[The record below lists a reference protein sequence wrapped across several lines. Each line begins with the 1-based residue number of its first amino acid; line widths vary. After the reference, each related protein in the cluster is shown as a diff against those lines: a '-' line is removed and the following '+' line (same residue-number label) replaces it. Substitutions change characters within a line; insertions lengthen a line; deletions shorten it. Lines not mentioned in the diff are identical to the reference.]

1 MSDWSQ
7 LLAEVR
13 DVEVPATLRGRVF
26 SQEAPP
32 VVGPGS
38 RGARRVGAWA
48 LAAVGTV
55 LVVGLLILAAH
66 SRRST
71 SQIEPAQS
79 ARHDSTVVFLRY
91 QGHTDVAA
99 SDTLMISQAGRTR
112 ILLEWRQR
120 RFVEAAL
127 SPDGRYVAFIALPA
141 IDGGGSPKVHAP
153 ITVQVVPTTDSARP
167 RLVATGLQASQLAWS
182 PDSQSLAFTAD
193 SGHRQ
198 VTIFVARPGSGA
210 QPVQITH
217 QVGPGYDNG
226 PSWSPDGRTI
236 TFTRVTLAWHSMLV
250 NVATQKTHPL
260 PAGTEHRVY
269 GPLWQPHGSLIAV
282 YGHQTVLTTPTSTH
296 LTPLARSFPYGS
308 VPLGWSP
315 DGRYLLLRANPKPS
329 NTIGGPTDE
338 PCNQL
343 FAYDVERHTT
353 AHVGCGYTAVWEPR
367 VDRVAYLAPSGLRP
381 GSSLGVFARRLTT
394 VSALGTDRHL
404 ITPLAAGDS
413 FPVRGP

>member
-1 MSDWSQ
+1 VSDWSQ

-13 DVEVPATLRGRVF
+13 DVEIPATLRGRVF
-26 SQEAPP
+26 SQERPA
-32 VVGPGS
+32 VAEPGT
-38 RGARRVGAWA
+38 RRARRVGAWA
-48 LAAVGTV
+48 IAAVGTV

-71 SQIEPAQS
+71 SQIEPAQP

-112 ILLEWRQR
+112 ILLQRRER

-141 IDGGGSPKVHAP
+141 VFGDGSPKVHVP
-153 ITVQVVPTTDSARP
+153 ITVQVVPTTGSARP
-167 RLVATGLQASQLAWS
+167 RLVSAGLKASQLAWS

-198 VTIFVARPGSGA
+198 ATIFVARPGSGA

-217 QVGPGYDNG
+217 QIEPGGDSG

-236 TFTRVTLAWHSMLV
+236 AFTRVTLAWHSMLV
-250 NVATQKTHPL
+250 DVATRKARPL
-260 PAGTEHRVY
+260 PAGREHRVF
-269 GPLWQPHGSLIAV
+269 GPLWQPHGGLIAA
-282 YGHQTVLTTPTSTH
+282 YGHQTVLTTPTSTD

-315 DGRYLLLRANPKPS
+315 DGRYLLLRANPRPS
-329 NTIGGPTDE
+329 NTLGGGIEE
-338 PCNQL
+338 PCTQL
-343 FAYDVERHTT
+343 FAYDVERHSM
-353 AHVGCGYTAVWEPR
+353 AHVGCGYSAIWEPR
-367 VDRVAYLAPSGLRP
+367 VDRVAYLAPSGLP
-381 GSSLGVFARRLTT
+381 ADSSPGVFARRLTT
-394 VSALGTDRHL
+394 VSALGTDRHAF
-404 ITPLAAGDS
+404 TPLAAGDS

>member
-1 MSDWSQ
+1 VSDWSQ

-13 DVEVPATLRGRVF
+13 DVEIPATLRGRVF
-26 SQEAPP
+26 SQPPP
-32 VVGPGS
+32 VVA
-38 RGARRVGAWA
+38 RGRRRGGRRVGAWA

-71 SQIEPAQS
+71 SQIEPAQP
-79 ARHDSTVVFLRY
+79 ARHDSTIVFLRY

-112 ILLEWRQR
+112 ILLQWRQR

-153 ITVQVVPTTDSARP
+153 ITVQVVPTSGSGRP

-210 QPVQITH
+210 QPVQITR

-226 PSWSPDGRTI
+226 PSWSPNGRTI
-236 TFTRVTLAWHSMLV
+236 AFTRVTLAWHSMLV
-250 NVATQKTHPL
+250 NVATQKTRPL
-260 PAGTEHRVY
+260 PAGTEHRVF

-282 YGHQTVLTTPTSTH
+282 YGHQTVLTTATSTD

-329 NTIGGPTDE
+329 NTIGGPIDE

-343 FAYDVERHTT
+343 FAYDVQRHTM
-353 AHVGCGYTAVWEPR
+353 AHVGCGYSAVWEPR
-367 VDRVAYLAPSGLRP
+367 VDRIAYLAPSGLRSD
-381 GSSLGVFARRLTT
+381 SSLGVFARRLTT
-394 VSALGTDRHL
+394 TSALGTNRHVL
-404 ITPLAAGDS
+404 APLAAGDS

>member
-1 MSDWSQ
+1 VSDWSQ

-13 DVEVPATLRGRVF
+13 DVEIPATLRGRVF

-32 VVGPGS
+32 VVEPET
-38 RGARRVGAWA
+38 RRARRVGACA
-48 LAAVGTV
+48 IATIGTL

-71 SQIEPAQS
+71 SQIEPGQP
-79 ARHDSTVVFLRY
+79 ARHDSTIVFLRY

-112 ILLEWRQR
+112 ILLQRRER

-127 SPDGRYVAFIALPA
+127 SPDRRYVAFIALPA
-141 IDGGGSPKVHAP
+141 VRGDGSPKVHAP
-153 ITVQVVPTTDSARP
+153 ITVQVVQTSGSARP
-167 RLVATGLQASQLAWS
+167 RLVSTGLEASQLAWS

-226 PSWSPDGRTI
+226 PSWSPDGRAI
-236 TFTRVTLAWHSMLV
+236 AFTRVTLAWHSMLV
-250 NVATQKTHPL
+250 DVATQKTRPL
-260 PAGTEHRVY
+260 PAGTEHRVF
-269 GPLWQPHGSLIAV
+269 GPLWQPHGNLIAV
-282 YGHQTVLTTPTSTH
+282 YGHQTVLTTPTSTD

-329 NTIGGPTDE
+329 NTLGGGIEE
-338 PCNQL
+338 PCTQL
-343 FAYDVERHTT
+343 FAYDVERHSM
-353 AHVGCGYTAVWEPR
+353 AHVGCGYSAVWEPR
-367 VDRVAYLAPSGLRP
+367 VDRVAYLAPPGVRP
-381 GSSLGVFARRLTT
+381 ATRPAIFARRLTT
-394 VSALGTDRHL
+394 VSALGTDRHVL
-404 ITPLAAGDS
+404 TTEAAGDS

>member
-1 MSDWSQ
+1 
-7 LLAEVR
+7 LAEVR
-13 DVEVPATLRGRVF
+13 DAEIPATLRGRVF
-26 SQEAPP
+26 SQEAPR
-32 VVGPGS
+32 VVEPGTR
-38 RGARRVGAWA
+38 RGRRVGAWVI
-48 LAAVGTV
+48 AAVGTL

-71 SQIEPAQS
+71 SQIEPAQP
-79 ARHDSTVVFLRY
+79 ALHDSIIAFLRY

-99 SDTLMISQAGRTR
+99 SDTLMISQSGKTR
-112 ILLEWRQR
+112 ILLQRRDR

-127 SPDGRYVAFIALPA
+127 SPNGRYVAVIAVPA
-141 IDGGGSPKVHAP
+141 LRGDGSPKAHAL
-153 ITVQVVPTTDSARP
+153 ITVQVVPTTGTARP
-167 RLVATGLQASQLAWS
+167 RLVSTGLQASQLAWS

-226 PSWSPDGRTI
+226 PSWSPDGRGI
-236 TFTRVTLAWHSMLV
+236 AFTRVTLAWHSMLV
-250 NVATQKTHPL
+250 GVATQKTRPL
-260 PAGTEHRVY
+260 PAGKEHRVY

-282 YGHQTVLTTPTSTH
+282 YGHQTVLTTATSTD
-296 LTPLARSFPYGS
+296 LTPLARSLPYGS

-329 NTIGGPTDE
+329 NTIGGPIDE
-338 PCNQL
+338 PCYQL
-343 FAYDVERHTT
+343 FTYDVERHST
-353 AHVGCGYTAVWEPR
+353 AHVGCGYSAVWEPR
-367 VDRVAYLAPSGLRP
+367 VDRVAYLAPSGLRSD
-381 GSSLGVFARRLTT
+381 SSLGVFARRLTT
-394 VSALGTDRHL
+394 VSALGSHRKV